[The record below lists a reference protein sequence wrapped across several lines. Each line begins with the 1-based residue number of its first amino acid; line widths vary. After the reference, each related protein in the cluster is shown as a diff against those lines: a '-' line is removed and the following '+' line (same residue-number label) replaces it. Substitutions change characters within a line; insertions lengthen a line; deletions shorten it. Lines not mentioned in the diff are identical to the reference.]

1 MVYLNIIL
9 TILCIILIS
18 FFVIGYIIYKKMSKK
33 GKKLNGQNP
42 MADSIE
48 MITKM
53 QDALKRLNMK

>member
-1 MVYLNIIL
+1 
-9 TILCIILIS
+9 
-18 FFVIGYIIYKKMSKK
+18 MSKK